1 MSELLLSCRPLD
13 TGVHIAT
20 LYLWQIEL
28 IRRALWQGA
37 AKCLGLYHLQQSN
50 PADVLA
56 AQVSLHTQ
64 LENPIPIANC
74 QSPTVCATLGTGK
87 HHERLQ

>member
-1 MSELLLSCRPLD
+1 M
-13 TGVHIAT
+13 T

-37 AKCLGLYHLQQSN
+37 AKCLGLFHLQPSS

-56 AQVSLHTQ
+56 AQVSLHAQ
-64 LENPIPIANC
+64 LKTLISNC
-74 QSPTVCATLGTGK
+74 
-87 HHERLQ
+87 